1 MVIALSSV
9 DVPDPIAGKHT
20 DTPGNMINL
29 WHTAAHRT
37 HTHTSVP

>member
-1 MVIALSSV
+1 VPWENDIIRRGIMVIALSSV

-29 WHTAAHRT
+29 
-37 HTHTSVP
+37 